1 MMITTYAAIEIG
13 SSQASMKIFEVSKKN
28 GIRELESVRC
38 PLELGA
44 DTYALGKISHPL
56 ANKLCTILC
65 GFADKMKEYAITD
78 YTAYAAGVLREAS
91 NRLLI
96 LDQIKLTSGL
106 KVRIISNSELRF
118 LIYKALALKEKKF
131 NRIITEPTL
140 ILDAGAGSIQLSI
153 YNKNALCSTQNLR
166 LGSIRMRELLFHIKN
181 STENY
186 QNLASEYISNSIV
199 TYNRKFLKN
208 IKIRHIIAIGNYTHF
223 TFQCLCQMMQVLDPM
238 IDKKTFHAF
247 YEKIASQSFSV
258 LEKQFDISEDE
269 TALLISTAMI
279 MDKFLLESKCD
290 DLLVSNTTLC
300 DGIVAEY
307 AQKKEKIIPSHDF
320 QSDILSTSQNIAE
333 RYECDPKHY
342 QNVAYLALEIFD
354 HIRKYHGL
362 GKQERLL
369 LQIAIILHDCGEYI
383 NMASVEENS
392 YHIIMSTEIIGLSHM
407 ERCIIANLIRYP
419 DGNFP
424 EFSAFDAQFGK
435 DDYIKI
441 HKLNAILR
449 LAHALDQSHMQKL
462 HKVSMALQDSV
473 LTITAETLY
482 DISLEKGMFEN
493 TAVFFEEVFGIHAV
507 LRQKQ
512 P

>member
-13 SSQASMKIFEVSKKN
+13 SSQASMKIFEVSKKK
-28 GIRELESVRC
+28 GIRELESIRS

-44 DTYALGKISHPL
+44 DTYAFGKISHPA

-65 GFADKMKEYAITD
+65 GFAEKMKEYAITD

-91 NRLLI
+91 NHLLI

-131 NRIITEPTL
+131 NRIIMETTL

-153 YNKNALCSTQNLR
+153 YDKNALCSTQNIR
-166 LGSIRMRELLFHIKN
+166 LGSIRMRELLFQMKN

-208 IKIRHIIAIGNYTHF
+208 LKIRHIIAIGNYTHF
-223 TFQCLCQMMQVLDPM
+223 TFKCLCQLMQVLDPM

-247 YEKIASQSFSV
+247 YEKISSQAFSS
-258 LEKQFDISEDE
+258 LEKQFNISEDE
-269 TALLISTAMI
+269 TALMLSTAMI
-279 MDKFLLESKCD
+279 MDKFLLESNCD

-320 QSDILSTSQNIAE
+320 QADILSTSQNIAT
-333 RYECDPKHY
+333 RYECDPSHY
-342 QNVAYLALEIFD
+342 QNVAYLAMEIFD
-354 HIRKYHGL
+354 HIRKFHGL
-362 GKQERLL
+362 GKRERLL
-369 LQIAIILHDCGEYI
+369 LQIAIILQDCGEYI
-383 NMASVEENS
+383 NMTAVEENS
-392 YHIIMSTEIIGLSHM
+392 YHIIMSTEIIGLSHI
-407 ERCIIANLIRYP
+407 ERCIVANIVRYP
-419 DGNFP
+419 DGDFP
-424 EFSAFDAQFGK
+424 EFSEFDAQFSK

-449 LAHALDQSHMQKL
+449 LSCALDQSYMQKL
-462 HKVSMALQDSV
+462 HKVS
-473 LTITAETLY
+473 LTLNGSILAITAETLY
-482 DISLEKGMFEN
+482 DISLEKGMFEKN
-493 TAVFFEEVFGIHAV
+493 AVFFEEVFGIQAV
-507 LRQKQ
+507 LRQKR
-512 P
+512 